1 MVKWSLAA
9 ELLAAMMIVVLMA
22 YYREKKL
29 AVTRKGK
36 VYRSCLGLSLA
47 TVLLNAVCVYTIKHT
62 EQVPRAVNL
71 ILNSAYFLVAVL
83 TCSVIVLYLCYLIL
97 EHVYDKR
104 HLRRALLC
112 ISGGTLGY
120 LLLIL
125 WNLSSG
131 VLFSFDPGGNYRR
144 GPLNRIGYAL
154 MAAEL
159 LLLAVCYVQNRAS
172 VNRPMVKLMHTLPPL
187 AIFLAAFQLAYP
199 QVLLNGMMMAMAD
212 LILFISFQSSR
223 IETDGLTGIGNRNS
237 FFAELSLR
245 VAGRQQFQI
254 VLLSLQQFVTIN
266 QRFGHQRGDAFLYEV
281 ARYLD
286 GLCRQARAFR
296 FGNVEF
302 AVVFPW
308 RGETEATDNL
318 QKLRERFQRNWRL
331 GEVETRLTARF
342 AELICTG
349 QSWSPTQIIE
359 GLEYGLRLAK
369 AGPEDTVR
377 FNERTAALLEKE
389 RMLVNIMRR
398 SVLEQRFQV
407 WYQPIYDCR
416 SGAFTSAE
424 ALLRLQDYEG
434 NMISPA
440 EFIPL
445 AEETG
450 LIGELSWIVLEG
462 TCRLLGSGRVPDLR
476 SVSINLS
483 MQQFAEQELISR
495 IVDSLDRNGVSHDRL
510 KVEITERV
518 LLQDM
523 DRMRTAMAEMASR
536 DIHFYLDDFGTGY
549 SNLSCVLDL
558 PFECVKLDQSLV
570 AEFPDDQ
577 RADLLVRTLVCLFH
591 NMGLQVMAEG
601 VEAVPQAE
609 TLARYGADWIQ
620 GYYYARPM
628 PESELIPFLKE
639 KNHAPQGGA
648 KEVLV

>member
-83 TCSVIVLYLCYLIL
+83 TCSVIVLNLCYLIL

-628 PESELIPFLKE
+628 PESALIPFLKE

>member
-47 TVLLNAVCVYTIKHT
+47 TVLLNAVCAYTIKHT

>member
-1 MVKWSLAA
+1 
-9 ELLAAMMIVVLMA
+9 
-22 YYREKKL
+22 
-29 AVTRKGK
+29 
-36 VYRSCLGLSLA
+36 
-47 TVLLNAVCVYTIKHT
+47 
-62 EQVPRAVNL
+62 
-71 ILNSAYFLVAVL
+71 
-83 TCSVIVLYLCYLIL
+83 
-97 EHVYDKR
+97 
-104 HLRRALLC
+104 
-112 ISGGTLGY
+112 
-120 LLLIL
+120 
-125 WNLSSG
+125 
-131 VLFSFDPGGNYRR
+131 
-144 GPLNRIGYAL
+144 
-154 MAAEL
+154 
-159 LLLAVCYVQNRAS
+159 
-172 VNRPMVKLMHTLPPL
+172 MHTLPPL

-308 RGETEATDNL
+308 RGETEAADNL

>member
-510 KVEITERV
+510 KVEITERL